1 MTSPK
6 SDCYRLIQQIA
17 VKRDPKCIICGAPST
32 VGHHLFKRSRMA
44 TAFLPEAVR
53 GLCHYHHDYLQ
64 HHRKWFRDI
73 MIGQLGDRYYE
84 LERLS
89 NTVVKVDFKAK
100 REELRGI
107 LNYLENREV
116 TYCRISW
123 PAFGV
128 DGFIELHDDF

>member
-6 SDCYRLIQQIA
+6 SECYRLIQQIA
-17 VKRDPKCIICGAPST
+17 VKRDPRCIVIGCGAPST

-53 GLCHYHHDYLQ
+53 GLCHPCHLKAHASPA
-64 HHRKWFRDI
+64 WFRAL
-73 MIGQLGDRYYE
+73 MISMIGDRYYE

-100 REELRGI
+100 RDELRGI
-107 LNYLENREV
+107 LEKLKWIGSYV
-116 TYCRISW
+116 
-123 PAFGV
+123 GV
-128 DGFIELHDDF
+128 DPISYARMQKGAFCG

>member
-53 GLCHYHHDYLQ
+53 GLCHYDHARAHT
-64 HHRKWFRDI
+64 HRKWFTI
-73 MIGQLGDRYYE
+73 FMVGLIGDRYYE

-100 REELRGI
+100 RDELRGI
-107 LNYLENREV
+107 LNELENREV
-116 TYCRISW
+116 TYCRISL
-123 PAFGV
+123 PACGV
-128 DGFIELHDDF
+128 DGFIKLHNDY